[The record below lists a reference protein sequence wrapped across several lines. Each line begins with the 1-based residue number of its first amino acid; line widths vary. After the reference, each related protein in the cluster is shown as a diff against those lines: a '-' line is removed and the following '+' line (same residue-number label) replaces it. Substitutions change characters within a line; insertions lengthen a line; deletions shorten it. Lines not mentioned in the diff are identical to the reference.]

1 MNKDIYILKRPT
13 IEIILNKTEETFI
26 VNLISDSKYDE
37 TGFEEFLTYFKNTWS
52 FIKEENSIYTL
63 SVVLNSSDNN
73 ELPLH
78 AYMKLLKCIADINN
92 TLNTNCHCICIFTS
106 GSKKWQ
112 DAYTFI
118 TKLWTPTD
126 QRPILFTEDKQERDV
141 FLKSNKLITKKYT
154 P

>member
-1 MNKDIYILKRPT
+1 MSKDIYILKRPT
-13 IEIILNKTEETFI
+13 IEIVLSKSEETFN

-37 TGFEEFLTYFKNTWS
+37 TGFEEFLTYFKNTWYL
-52 FIKEENSIYTL
+52 IKEENSIYKL
-63 SVVLNSSDNN
+63 SVMLSSSDNN

-92 TLNTNCHCICIFTS
+92 ILISNCHCICIFTS

-118 TKLWTPTD
+118 TKLWSPKD
-126 QRPILFTEDKQERDV
+126 QRPILFTEDKQEREV
-141 FLKSNKLITKKYT
+141 FLKSNKLITKNYT

>member
-63 SVVLNSSDNN
+63 SVVLNSSYNN
-73 ELPLH
+73 
-78 AYMKLLKCIADINN
+78 
-92 TLNTNCHCICIFTS
+92 
-106 GSKKWQ
+106 
-112 DAYTFI
+112 
-118 TKLWTPTD
+118 
-126 QRPILFTEDKQERDV
+126 
-141 FLKSNKLITKKYT
+141 
-154 P
+154 